1 MPVFSSAKERRIVAL
16 LKKGYG
22 IREIMITERTSYTT
36 IRRLIASTGIRPL
49 KYHNTDAETVLA
61 ETQIICEG
69 IGHCGTCKRMFQFPC
84 KLGYD
89 S

>member
-22 IREIMITERTSYTT
+22 IREIMIAENTSYTP
-36 IRRLIASTGIRPL
+36 IRRLIASTGVRPL
-49 KYHNTDAETVLA
+49 KYHNTDAEKVL
-61 ETQIICEG
+61 EESQFTCPG
-69 IGHCGTCKRMFQFPC
+69 IGNCCTCKRLFQYPC